1 MVDARSAGS
10 GEFVPVVK
18 DEKGNDIPVSV
29 TDHQNGQYTVEYTPP
44 GPGKYKVNATYAG
57 KQVPKLPV
65 DINVTPPADVSKV
78 KVDGLEPSKCAFH
91 TTTLLSSCYLFLEK
105 ESLFTHIFYLPISH
119 LHFYKFACRT
129 EKTP

>member
-1 MVDARSAGS
+1 M
-10 GEFVPVVK
+10 VK

-65 DINVTPPADVSKV
+65 DVNVTPPADVAKV
-78 KVDGLEPSKCAFH
+78 KVDGLEPSKCPFITIINA
-91 TTTLLSSCYLFLEK
+91 TLDTHCLVFTFL
-105 ESLFTHIFYLPISH
+105 T
-119 LHFYKFACRT
+119 
-129 EKTP
+129 

>member
-78 KVDGLEPSKCAFH
+78 KVDGLEPSKFVL
-91 TTTLLSSCYLFLEK
+91 TYLLSSCYFLIECLF
-105 ESLFTHIFYLPISH
+105 SQI
-119 LHFYKFACRT
+119 
-129 EKTP
+129 